1 MRKMGLHVDLIPYL
15 CQAEDVLLHQQ
26 HIATQ
31 NYKLHSLQYLKLA
44 LSRHDSTST
53 LSQRPFCNIIT

>member
-1 MRKMGLHVDLIPYL
+1 MHKMGLHVDLIPYL
-15 CQAEDVLLHQQ
+15 CQAEDVPLHQQ

-31 NYKLHSLQYLKLA
+31 DYKLHSYLKLA